1 MGNKRDE
8 LIEKYAGHLVSKFDV
23 QPDMDLLKKVTVGLG
38 PSIYNRDSANV
49 SSTDSRELERVKTN
63 FLLGKLGLKDGPEL
77 MDALHGIMSKYG
89 ASQRTKY
96 RAVVYYL
103 LVRHFRKEAIYDQ

>member
-8 LIEKYAGHLVSKFDV
+8 LIEKYVGHLISKFEV
-23 QPDMDLLKKVTVGLG
+23 QPDMALLKKVTVGLG

-49 SSTDSRELERVKTN
+49 SSTDERELERVKTA
-63 FLLGKLGLKDGPEL
+63 FLLGKLGLEDGPEL
-77 MDALHGIMSKYG
+77 MAAVHDVMAKYG

-103 LVRHFRKEAIYDQ
+103 LVRHFRKEAIYD

>member
-8 LIEKYAGHLVSKFDV
+8 LIEKYASHLSSKFGV
-23 QPDMDLLKKVTVGLG
+23 EPDMDLLKKVTVGLG

-49 SSTDSRELERVKTN
+49 SSTDERELERVKNN
-63 FLLGKLGLKDGPEL
+63 FLLGKLGLENGPEL
-77 MDALHGIMSKYG
+77 MDAIQDIISKYG
-89 ASQRTKY
+89 VSQRTKY

-103 LVRHFRKEAIYDQ
+103 LVRKFKKEAAYD

>member
-8 LIEKYAGHLVSKFDV
+8 LIEKYAGHLISKFGV

-49 SSTDSRELERVKTN
+49 SSSDERELERVKTN
-63 FLLGKLGLKDGPEL
+63 FLLGKLGMEEGPEL
-77 MDALHGIMSKYG
+77 MEAIHGVMSKYG

-103 LVRHFRKEAIYDQ
+103 LVLHFKKEAVYK

>member
-8 LIEKYAGHLVSKFDV
+8 LIEKYAGHLEDKFRV
-23 QPDMDLLKKVTVGLG
+23 QPDMELLKKVTVGLG

-49 SSTDSRELERVKTN
+49 SSTDERELERVKTN
-63 FLLGKLGLKDGPEL
+63 FLLGKLGLEDSPEL
-77 MDALHGIMSKYG
+77 MDAVHEIMNKYG

-103 LVRHFRKEAIYDQ
+103 LVRHFSKEGVYD

>member
-8 LIEKYAGHLVSKFDV
+8 LIEKYAGHLMEKFEI
-23 QPDMDLLKKVTVGLG
+23 QPDMALLKKVTIGLG

-49 SSTDSRELERVKTN
+49 SSTDDRELERVKTN
-63 FLLGKLGLKDGPEL
+63 YLLGKLRLEDGPEL
-77 MDALHGIMSKYG
+77 MDAIHDIMMQYG
-89 ASQRTKY
+89 TSQRTKY

-103 LVRHFRKEAIYDQ
+103 LVRHFRKESIYD

>member
-8 LIEKYAGHLVSKFDV
+8 LIEKYAGHLETKFRV
-23 QPDMDLLKKVTVGLG
+23 QPDMELLKKVTVGLG

-49 SSTDSRELERVKTN
+49 SSTDERELERVKTN
-63 FLLGKLGLKDGPEL
+63 FLLGKLGLADSPEL
-77 MDALHGIMSKYG
+77 MDAIHGIMSEYG
-89 ASQRTKY
+89 VSQRTKY

-103 LVRHFRKEAIYDQ
+103 LVRHFGKEGVYD

>member
-1 MGNKRDE
+1 MANKRDE
-8 LIEKYAGHLVSKFDV
+8 LIEKYAGHLLGKFEV
-23 QPDMDLLKKVTVGLG
+23 QPDMELLKKVTIGLG

-49 SSTDSRELERVKTN
+49 SSSDIRELERVKTN
-63 FLLGKLGLKDGPEL
+63 FLQGKLGLDDGPEL
-77 MDALHGIMSKYG
+77 MEAIEGIITKYG

-103 LVRHFRKEAIYDQ
+103 LVRHFNKEVVYE